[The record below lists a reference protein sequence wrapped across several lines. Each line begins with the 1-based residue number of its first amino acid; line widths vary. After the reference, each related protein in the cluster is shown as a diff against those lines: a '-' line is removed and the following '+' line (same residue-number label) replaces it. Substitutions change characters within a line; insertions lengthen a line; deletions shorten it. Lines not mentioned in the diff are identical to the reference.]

1 MCGVYVVYE
10 WRECV
15 WNSALTVWSAS
26 SRYICVVSVLRVVCF
41 LCVCGGVRARCLSVW
56 CVCGACVEY
65 VWCFCHG
72 CVVCVVIVWCM

>member
-41 LCVCGGVRARCLSVW
+41 LCVWGGDARTVSQCVVSVW
-56 CVCGACVEY
+56 
-65 VWCFCHG
+65 
-72 CVVCVVIVWCM
+72 